1 MALTPITPQMLKDA
15 GRIASTPLN
24 PTDLLLVWQN
34 GAMVVVD
41 ASDVG
46 GGGGSQSRQVAT
58 ITTASLAPN
67 TSAVGTVTLGKGY
80 RLLTIDTSSPCRVRI
95 YTNEGDRDAD
105 LSRQFGTDRPQGVGL
120 MLEFV
125 SVAGL
130 LAADLS
136 PTVDGFTAN
145 GTAYYSVTNRG
156 LNAQIVN
163 VDFDYLPTE
172 I

>member
-15 GRIASTPLN
+15 GRVASTPLN
-24 PTDLLLVWQN
+24 STDLLLVWQN

-41 ASDVG
+41 AADVG
-46 GGGGSQSRQVAT
+46 GGSQGRQTAT

-67 TSAVGTVTLGKGY
+67 TSAVGTIDLGRGY

-95 YTNEGDRDAD
+95 YTSEGDRDAD
-105 LSRQFGTDRPQGVGL
+105 ISRQFGTDRPQGVGL

-130 LAADLS
+130 LSADLS

-156 LNAQIVN
+156 LNAAIVN
-163 VDFDYLPTE
+163 IDFDYLPTE
-172 I
+172 V

>member
-15 GRIASTPLN
+15 GRVASTPLN
-24 PTDLLLVWQN
+24 STDLLLVWQN

-41 ASDVG
+41 AADVG
-46 GGGGSQSRQVAT
+46 GSQVRQAAT

-67 TSAVGTVTLGKGY
+67 ASEVGTIDLGRGY
-80 RLLTIDTSSPCRVRI
+80 RLLNIDTSSPCRVRI

-130 LAADLS
+130 LSADLS
-136 PTVDGFTAN
+136 PTVDGFTAA

-156 LNAQIVN
+156 LSAAAITI
-163 VDFDYLPTE
+163 DFDYLPTE
-172 I
+172 V

>member
-15 GRIASTPLN
+15 GRVASTPLN

-46 GGGGSQSRQVAT
+46 GGSQARQTAT
-58 ITTASLAPN
+58 IATASLAPN
-67 TSAVGTVTLGKGY
+67 TSEAGTITLGKGY

-130 LAADLS
+130 LSADLS

-156 LNAQIVN
+156 LNAAIITI
-163 VDFDYLPTE
+163 DFDYLPTE
-172 I
+172 V

>member
-15 GRIASTPLN
+15 GRVASTPLN

-34 GAMVVVD
+34 GEMVVVD
-41 ASDVG
+41 ASNV
-46 GGGGSQSRQVAT
+46 GGSQARQAAT

-67 TSAVGTVTLGKGY
+67 TSAVGTIDLGRGY
-80 RLLTIDTSSPCRVRI
+80 RLLNIDTSSPCRVRI
-95 YTNEGDRDAD
+95 YTNAGDRDAD

-125 SVAGL
+125 SVEGL

-156 LNAQIVN
+156 LNAAIVN
-163 VDFDYLPTE
+163 IDFDYLPTE

>member
-15 GRIASTPLN
+15 GRVASTPLN
-24 PTDLLLVWQN
+24 ATDLLLVWQN
-34 GAMVVVD
+34 GTMVVVD

-46 GGGGSQSRQVAT
+46 GGSQVRQTAT
-58 ITTASLAPN
+58 ITTASLALN
-67 TSAVGTVTLGKGY
+67 TSAVGTITLGKGY

-125 SVAGL
+125 SIAGL

-136 PTVDGFTAN
+136 PTVDGFTAA

-156 LNAQIVN
+156 LSAAIITIA
-163 VDFDYLPTE
+163 FDYLPTE
-172 I
+172 V

>member
-1 MALTPITPQMLKDA
+1 MALTPITPQILKDA
-15 GRIASTPLN
+15 GRVASTPLN
-24 PTDLLLVWQN
+24 PTDLLLVWQD

-41 ASDVG
+41 AADVG
-46 GGGGSQSRQVAT
+46 GSQVRQTAT

-67 TSAVGTVTLGKGY
+67 TSAVGTIDLGRGY

-95 YTNEGDRDAD
+95 YTNAGDRDAD
-105 LSRQFGTDRPQGVGL
+105 LNRQFGVDRPQGVGL

-130 LAADLS
+130 LSADLS
-136 PTVDGFTAN
+136 PTVDGFTAD

-156 LNAQIVN
+156 QDAAIVTI
-163 VDFDYLPTE
+163 DFDYLPTE
-172 I
+172 V

>member
-15 GRIASTPLN
+15 GRIASLPLN

-46 GGGGSQSRQVAT
+46 GGGSQSRQVAT

-67 TSAVGTVTLGKGY
+67 TGAVGTIDLGRGY

-125 SVAGL
+125 SIAGL

-136 PTVDGFTAN
+136 PTVDGFTAD

-156 LNAQIVN
+156 LSAAIITI
-163 VDFDYLPTE
+163 DFDYLPTE
-172 I
+172 V

>member
-15 GRIASTPLN
+15 GRVASTPLN
-24 PTDLLLVWQN
+24 STDLLLVWQN

-41 ASDVG
+41 AADVG
-46 GGGGSQSRQVAT
+46 GGSQGRQTAT

-67 TSAVGTVTLGKGY
+67 TSAVGTIDLGRGY

-95 YTNEGDRDAD
+95 YTNAGDRDAD
-105 LSRQFGTDRPQGVGL
+105 LSRQFGVDRPQGVGL

-130 LAADLS
+130 LSADLS

-156 LNAQIVN
+156 LSTAAVTI
-163 VDFDYLPTE
+163 DFDYLPTE
-172 I
+172 V

>member
-15 GRIASTPLN
+15 GRVASTPLN

-34 GAMVVVD
+34 GEMVVVD

-46 GGGGSQSRQVAT
+46 GGSQARQTAT

-67 TSAVGTVTLGKGY
+67 ASEVGTITLGKGY
-80 RLLTIDTSSPCRVRI
+80 RLLSIDTSSPCRVRI
-95 YTNEGDRDAD
+95 YTNAGDRDAD

-156 LNAQIVN
+156 LSAAIVN
-163 VDFDYLPTE
+163 IDFDYLPTE

>member
-24 PTDLLLVWQN
+24 ADDLLLVWQN
-34 GAMVVVD
+34 GTMVVVD

-46 GGGGSQSRQVAT
+46 GGSQVRQTAT

-67 TSAVGTVTLGKGY
+67 TSAVGTIDLGRGY
-80 RLLTIDTSSPCRVRI
+80 RLLNIDTSSPCRVRI

-130 LAADLS
+130 LSADLS
-136 PTVDGFTAN
+136 PTVDGFTAS

-156 LNAQIVN
+156 LSAAIITI
-163 VDFDYLPTE
+163 DFDYLPTE
-172 I
+172 V

>member
-15 GRIASTPLN
+15 GRVASTPLN
-24 PTDLLLVWQN
+24 STDLLLVWQN

-41 ASDVG
+41 AADVG
-46 GGGGSQSRQVAT
+46 GGSQVRQAAT

-67 TSAVGTVTLGKGY
+67 ASEVGTIDLGRGY
-80 RLLTIDTSSPCRVRI
+80 RLLNIDTSSPCRVRI
-95 YTNEGDRDAD
+95 YTNAGDRDAD

-130 LAADLS
+130 LGADLS
-136 PTVDGFTAN
+136 PTVDGFTAA

-156 LNAQIVN
+156 LSAAAITI
-163 VDFDYLPTE
+163 DFDYLPTE
-172 I
+172 V

>member
-24 PTDLLLVWQN
+24 ADDLLLVWQN
-34 GAMVVVD
+34 GTMVVVD

-46 GGGGSQSRQVAT
+46 GGSQVRQTAT

-67 TSAVGTVTLGKGY
+67 TSAVGTIDLGRGY
-80 RLLTIDTSSPCRVRI
+80 RLLNIDTSSPCRVRI

-130 LAADLS
+130 LSADLS
-136 PTVDGFTAN
+136 PTVDGFTAA

-156 LNAQIVN
+156 LSAAAVTI
-163 VDFDYLPTE
+163 DFDYLPTE
-172 I
+172 V

>member
-15 GRIASTPLN
+15 GRVASTPLN

-34 GAMVVVD
+34 GEMVVVD
-41 ASDVG
+41 ASNV
-46 GGGGSQSRQVAT
+46 GGSQARQTAT

-67 TSAVGTVTLGKGY
+67 ASEVGTIDLGRGY
-80 RLLTIDTSSPCRVRI
+80 RLLNIDTSSPCRVRI
-95 YTNEGDRDAD
+95 YTNAGDRDAD

-125 SVAGL
+125 SIASL

-136 PTVDGFTAN
+136 PTVDGFTAA

-156 LNAQIVN
+156 LNAAIVN
-163 VDFDYLPTE
+163 IDFDYLPTE

>member
-15 GRIASTPLN
+15 GRVASTPLN
-24 PTDLLLVWQN
+24 PTDLLLVWQG
-34 GAMVVVD
+34 GAMVVVG

-46 GGGGSQSRQVAT
+46 GSQVRQTAT

-67 TSAVGTVTLGKGY
+67 TSAVGTINLGRGY
-80 RLLTIDTSSPCRVRI
+80 RLLTINTSSPCRVRI
-95 YTNEGDRDAD
+95 YTNAGDRDAD
-105 LSRQFGTDRPQGVGL
+105 LNRQFGVDRPQGVGL

-136 PTVDGFTAN
+136 PTVDGFTAA

-156 LNAQIVN
+156 QDAAIITIDL
-163 VDFDYLPTE
+163 DYLPTQV
-172 I
+172 